1 MRSKHAAPHTR
12 GHTEATHLS
21 VCACTCVRSQDEY
34 FGKVIA
40 CGKREDASQADAPNV
55 TCEGDNNAGAI
66 AAAAAS
72 GLTITGC
79 VEARGYGL
87 CSRPEAKEFCCDTCA
102 SGNRRRAEQNDTSC
116 AEDDAAAVAALAPY
130 GYNISGCSDVSAAG
144 SCSAISG
151 TGLCPCSCPPAS
163 DTPCAEN
170 DTAAVA
176 FLAAYDITISGCSDI
191 SAAGSCSDISGTG
204 LCPCSC
210 PPASGSIAEQKDT
223 LELADVDYGSSGAFT
238 INVWFRHDQE
248 NFEDYQREQFFGH
261 GNPSGTTAG
270 SPNQLHWQFEKSGSI
285 RTLAVDG
292 TDATSDDCAY
302 CNGGAGGNAGTM
314 AIEAATGE
322 PCGWNR
328 NCYGPYRGFTDTLA
342 SEHGAVDNGAS
353 WHMLTLTTHP
363 DGSRGYRTY
372 LDGQMRASM
381 PYEGMG
387 VDIFDTDPNGNW
399 ERVSNVRLGR
409 PIDPEGPMRFC
420 GRIAGYGGLTQGYWG
435 AQNVNGTLGFHPD
448 RYFMGKVAHASFFSH
463 AMTEEQVNALMASY
477 VKQYNLLPTPPSPP
491 RSPPS
496 PP

>member
-1 MRSKHAAPHTR
+1 M
-12 GHTEATHLS
+12 
-21 VCACTCVRSQDEY
+21 RSQDEY

-144 SCSAISG
+144 SCSA
-151 TGLCPCSCPPAS
+151 
-163 DTPCAEN
+163 
-170 DTAAVA
+170 
-176 FLAAYDITISGCSDI
+176 
-191 SAAGSCSDISGTG
+191 ISGTG

-420 GRIAGYGGLTQGYWG
+420 GRIGPRYGGLTQGYWG
-435 AQNVNGTLGFHPD
+435 AQNVNGTLGLHPD

-463 AMTEEQVNALMASY
+463 AMTKEQVNALMASY
-477 VKQYNLLPTPPSPP
+477 VKHYNLPVTPFDLPAGIEQPVAYYALDDGIGFDLKESVSGKIDAGKVIYDTDHQTVTYDQPNWVEVRGVPST
-491 RSPPS
+491 
-496 PP
+496 